1 MSFYVDVILPI
12 PVNQKF
18 TYLISEEEYH
28 FIKPGMRIIVPF
40 GKSKL
45 YTSVSYKTHNDDHN
59 DSDFEFK
66 SIIQIIDDFPIVNS
80 FQLKFWDWVS
90 RYYFTSIGEV
100 MRASIPSNLILQSE
114 TILTLNNENEIND
127 NNLDDSEYLI
137 IDALKINKQL
147 SIKEVS
153 EILDKKN
160 IFSIINS
167 MNEKEL
173 IRVDE
178 KIYSKYKPKLVRCV
192 RLSKDFSNGFVSSIS
207 KGAKSQLQFL
217 DYYHKL
223 KNQSFKNIKASEF
236 KNISKSYSAVLKRMV
251 EKNIFEFYELEEK
264 RNPTNHNLSFN
275 QFTLSNKQRVAY
287 QNIKNEF
294 NLDNNVLFKGI
305 TSSGKTEIY
314 VSLIKNLLVSR
325 NQVLFLVPEIALTTQ
340 LVERL
345 KVFFPKNLVVYHS
358 GLNINQRTEL
368 WNDINQNKD
377 PQIIIGARSAIFLP
391 YNKLKLIIVDEE
403 HEQSYKQYEPS
414 PRYHARDSALML
426 GNIHNSRVLL
436 GSATPSIESYYNSKT
451 SKKLSIVELD
461 ERYGNIPL
469 PRINLINLSDK
480 IKEGKMFG
488 LFTDTLLNKIKE
500 VVEKKKQVILFQ
512 NRRGYSPV
520 LECNSCGH
528 SPKCVNCDVTLTY
541 HYSKKLLRCHYCGF
555 SEQLNNNCLKCNS
568 DDLLSRGFGTEQV
581 ELELK
586 EFFPMLRITRLD
598 YDTTRAKNNFKK
610 IINAFDNNEYDV
622 LIGTQMITKGLDF
635 KNVQLVGVLN
645 LDNSMNFP
653 DFRSHERCFQL
664 IQQVSGRA
672 GRSKDQ
678 GEVLIQT
685 HSSNT
690 DVIKQ
695 IVEGKY
701 EMFYND
707 QITDRKKFNY
717 PPFVK
722 LIKITIKHKEI
733 NKVNISSNWFHKRI
747 LPYFNENLLGPEFP
761 YISRIRNKYQKNIL
775 IKIPSDQSL
784 SGVKNIL
791 KKSIS
796 SFRSISDFRSVQV
809 VIDVDPY

>member
-45 YTSVSYKTHNDDHN
+45 YTSISHKTHNYKQ
-59 DSDFEFK
+59 SDFELK
-66 SIIQIIDDFPIVNS
+66 SIIQIVDDFPIVNN

-100 MRASIPSNLILQSE
+100 MRASIPSNLVLQSE
-114 TILTLNNENEIND
+114 TVLTLNSEKLINKND
-127 NNLDDSEYLI
+127 LDDSEYLI
-137 IDALKINKQL
+137 IEALNLNNYL

-153 EILDKKN
+153 KILDKKN

-167 MNEKEL
+167 MNEKEY

-178 KIYSKYKPKLVRCV
+178 KIYSKYKPKFVRCV
-192 RLSKDFSNGFVSSIS
+192 RLSKDFSNDSILSIS
-207 KGAKSQLQFL
+207 KNAKSQLEFL
-217 DYYHKL
+217 DYYKL
-223 KNQSFKNIKASEF
+223 KKESLKNIKATEF
-236 KNISKSYSAVLKRMV
+236 KNISKSYSSVLKRMV
-251 EKNIFEFYELEEK
+251 EKKIFEFYEVEVK
-264 RNPTNHNLSFN
+264 RNPKNHNLSFK
-275 QFTLSNKQRVAY
+275 QFTLSNKQKIAY
-287 QNIKNEF
+287 KKIKDEFGLKNNI
-294 NLDNNVLFKGI
+294 LFKGV

-314 VSLIKNLLVSR
+314 ISLIKNLLVSR

-358 GLNINQRTEL
+358 GLNINQRAEL
-368 WNDINQNKD
+368 WNDINQNKE

-414 PRYHARDSALML
+414 PRYHARDSALVL
-426 GNIHNSRVLL
+426 GNLHNSRVLL
-436 GSATPSIESYYNSKT
+436 GSATPSIESYYNSKI
-451 SKKLSIVELD
+451 SKKLSIVELN

-469 PRINLINLSDK
+469 PKINLINLSEK

-488 LFTDTLLNKIKE
+488 LFTDILLNKIKE
-500 VVEKKKQVILFQ
+500 VVENKKQVILFQ

-555 SEQLNNNCLKCNS
+555 SEKLNNNCLKCNS

-586 EFFPMLRITRLD
+586 EFFPKLRIVRLD
-598 YDTTRAKNNFKK
+598 YDTTRAKNNFKN

-645 LDNSMNFP
+645 LDSSMNFP

-685 HSSNT
+685 YSSNVN
-690 DVIKQ
+690 VIKQ
-695 IVEGKY
+695 IVGGDY

-707 QITDRKKFNY
+707 QIADRKKFNY
-717 PPFVK
+717 PPFIK
-722 LIKITIKHKEI
+722 LIKITIKHKDL

-747 LPYFNENLLGPEFP
+747 FPYFNENLLGPEFP

-775 IKIPSDQSL
+775 IKIPGDQSL

-796 SFRSISDFRSVQV
+796 SFHSISDFRSVQV
-809 VIDVDPY
+809 LIDVDPY